1 MTLNELYRQSLE
13 RMQVAADGEPAQP
26 GDVQKVA
33 ERYLV
38 VFELLNAKDLAD
50 WDAEE
55 DIPPDAGFAVVLVL
69 AAYCAEDFF
78 VPEPRKS
85 TIKVEGYLDLPQ
97 PSLAERM
104 LNKRNAAKYLS
115 QPAQSEYF

>member
-1 MTLNELYRQSLE
+1 MTLNELYRMTLE

-26 GDVQKVA
+26 SDIQKVA
-33 ERYLV
+33 QRYQV

-50 WDAEE
+50 WDAQE
-55 DIPPDAGFAVVLVL
+55 DIPPDAGFAVSLVM

-85 TIKVEGYLDLPQ
+85 GLKAEGYLDLPQ
-97 PSLAERM
+97 PSLAERT
-104 LNKRNAAKYLS
+104 LNRRNAARYLS
-115 QPAQSEYF
+115 RPAQPEYF

>member
-1 MTLNELYRQSLE
+1 MTLNELYRMTLE

-26 GDVQKVA
+26 GDIQKVSQ
-33 ERYLV
+33 RYTV

-50 WDAEE
+50 WDATE
-55 DIPPDAGFAVVLVL
+55 DIPPDAGFAVSLVM

-78 VPEPRKS
+78 VPEPRK
-85 TIKVEGYLDLPQ
+85 TGLKAEGYLDLPQ

-104 LNKRNAAKYLS
+104 LNKRNAARYLS
-115 QPAQSEYF
+115 QPAQAEYF

>member
-1 MTLNELYRQSLE
+1 MTLNELYRMTLE

-26 GDVQKVA
+26 GDIQLVQK
-33 ERYLV
+33 RYVV
-38 VFELLNAKDLAD
+38 VFELLNAKNLAD

-55 DIPPDAGFAVVLVL
+55 DIPPDAGFAVSLVM

-85 TIKVEGYLDLPQ
+85 ALKAEGYLDLPQ
-97 PSLAERM
+97 ASIAERTLM
-104 LNKRNAAKYLS
+104 KRNASRYIS
-115 QPAQSEYF
+115 QPAQPEYF

>member
-1 MTLNELYRQSLE
+1 MTLNELYRMTLE

-26 GDVQKVA
+26 SDIQKVA
-33 ERYLV
+33 QRYLV
-38 VFELLNAKDLAD
+38 VFELLNAKELAD
-50 WDAEE
+50 WDAQE
-55 DIPPDAGFAVVLVL
+55 DIPSDAGFAVSLVM

-85 TIKVEGYLDLPQ
+85 GLKAEGYLDLPQ

-104 LNKRNAAKYLS
+104 LNRRNAARYLS